1 MPWLEQIFAA
11 YDDYKRNRDR
21 EAHERDAQLIA
32 VRDIFASTEHDEAL
46 EEAFEDDDP
55 HEIDVPKKKKK
66 KKGKKNKKHGKK
78 AAAREDQDDEF

>member
-1 MPWLEQIFAA
+1 MPTIDQLMPWLEQIFAA

-66 KKGKKNKKHGKK
+66 V
-78 AAAREDQDDEF
+78 AELR